1 METEKTA
8 LHKGLDSGRRRSF
21 FGAVHIAAW
30 LFFFLWPW
38 LMFHGETPRFERFY
52 LRYLIFPCLSVL
64 VFYINYCRWIP
75 QYFFKH
81 RMGRFLGLNL
91 LLVAAGVAAIH
102 FWHENVVDLL
112 YGTPAVKRPP
122 GKGLHW
128 FFVFQNFM
136 NLLLIVAVA
145 LVLRLSRRWYRSE
158 IDRQALANQRNLA
171 ELKNLKSQ
179 LHPHFLFN
187 TLNNIYALIEMDP
200 AQAQNAV
207 YDLGNLLRY
216 VLKESERERVP
227 LKDEVA
233 FMKNYIG
240 LMRLRI
246 DARTDLRVALP
257 EEEGVQDCL
266 VPPLLY
272 INLIENAFK
281 HGIGSGK
288 SEIDIR
294 LLPDST
300 QKRLVFTC
308 RNTVKGGTEE
318 SENRLLRQDTGV
330 GLSNL
335 RKRLAYIYGEDCHFE
350 TGVQDG
356 FYTAVL
362 EIPLAC
368 ADGARRQ
375 PTY

>member
-200 AQAQNAV
+200 TQAQNAV

-216 VLKESERERVP
+216 VLKESEREKVP
-227 LKDEVA
+227 LKDEVL
-233 FMKNYIG
+233 FIRNYIA
-240 LMRLRI
+240 LMRLRLHSG
-246 DARTDLRVALP
+246 TCLTVDLPQENAM
-257 EEEGVQDCL
+257 EGYSVS
-266 VPPLLY
+266 PLLY

-281 HGIGSGK
+281 YGVGTQNTFI
-288 SEIDIR
+288 EIALQINREDG
-294 LLPDST
+294 
-300 QKRLVFTC
+300 RLVFRC
-308 RNTVKGGTEE
+308 RNSIAGGRNAE
-318 SENRLLRQDTGV
+318 RLQQKMGV
-330 GLSNL
+330 GLTNL
-335 RKRLAYIYGEDCHFE
+335 KKRLEYIYK
-350 TGVQDG
+350 TGYRFDIAEAEGIYVAELD
-356 FYTAVL
+356 
-362 EIPLAC
+362 IPLEN
-368 ADGARRQ
+368 R
-375 PTY
+375 